1 MPRWI
6 ATVPWPWYWPRWGR
20 VVATPPEEV
29 RSPSSQTS
37 KSGQSSKSGQG
48 LTFVGFDSNP
58 MLVEAL
64 GQGKLQGLVLQ
75 NPYQMGDLGVR
86 SAVAHLEDAEVTSRI
101 GTGEKLATPENI
113 SDPALVELL
122 NPPKAT
128 SSTDAEV
135 PKEKTKQ
142 WRLLV
147 IPKSTANEFWQTVH
161 AGAIKA
167 AEELGNVEIIWKGP
181 EKEDDYTKQIDL
193 IENAKALGV
202 DGIVLAPVDAKV
214 LVSPVERVIDQ
225 EIPVVIIDS
234 ALESKRTVSFVAT
247 DNYHGGVLAAKRMAV
262 VLGDKG
268 NVIVLRH
275 MVGSESTEQREQG
288 LPGDDREISG
298 NQGPFA
304 EQVCRGH
311 RRDGEADGEDLDQG
325 LQGPGERNLLLE
337 RAEHDGDAQRPG
349 RGRHA
354 QARGSGRRR
363 PSGWHEEGPLMRP
376 PRRRGSGRSGPDP
389 EY

>member
-6 ATVPWPWYWPRWGR
+6 ARGSLALVLAAMGSGCSDTSGG
-20 VVATPPEEV
+20 V
-29 RSPSSQTS
+29 RSPSGQTS

-64 GQGKLQGLVLQ
+64 RQGKLQGLVLQ

-113 SDPALVELL
+113 SDPAIVELL

-193 IENAKALGV
+193 IEKAKALGV
-202 DGIVLAPVDAKV
+202 DGIVLAPVDSKV

-288 LPGDDREISG
+288 FLETIARYPEIKVLSQ
-298 NQGPFA
+298 NKFA
-304 EQVCRGH
+304 GATVETAKQTAMTLIKDYKDQVNGIFCSNEQSTTGMLNALEEAGMLKR
-311 RRDGEADGEDLDQG
+311 GEAAAA
-325 LQGPGERNLLLE
+325 GP
-337 RAEHDGDAQRPG
+337 PG
-349 RGRHA
+349 GTKKA
-354 QARGSGRRR
+354 
-363 PSGWHEEGPLMRP
+363 P
-376 PRRRGSGRSGPDP
+376 
-389 EY
+389 